1 LRRMSSPG
9 IAVLLVDDELE
20 FGELVHFFLGK
31 QHGITVHSTTTARK
45 ALEMIDTTE
54 YDAIV
59 SDYMMPEIN
68 GIDFLKILR
77 AKGSSVPFILL
88 TGRGREDVAVQ
99 ALNLGA
105 DFYVAKH
112 GDPKA
117 IFAELANA
125 IMQCVEKKAALE
137 SLKAS
142 ERKYRELV
150 ELAQEGIWAIDREGR
165 TTLVNAKMA
174 EMLGYDP
181 DEMMGKPFFDF
192 MDSSWREKAAEYFD
206 RRMKGVS
213 EHHEFEFMK
222 KDGTVLH
229 ALVGASSAR
238 DDDGDVIG
246 GVAVISD
253 LSDRVRGAALL
264 RRERDVAQKYLDI
277 ARVMILCIDTA
288 GRVTLVNKRGCEM
301 LGYSKEEIVGKDWFS
316 TFLPERVRSEI
327 LAIFDGVLSEEITAR
342 EAVVRPVLTKSGEE
356 RIVRWHNTI
365 MRDEAGQV
373 TQTLSSGEDVTDAVR
388 MEQELK
394 KELEIANALAELSS
408 ILISPDMSIPELSK
422 TILRYVSTLTESE
435 HGFVSSIDPETRNNV
450 CHTLTEMVEGGA
462 CRVENRET
470 DIEFPIG
477 ADGRYPSLWGVA
489 LNRREPFYTNA
500 PAEHESSCG
509 IPDGHIPL
517 KNFLSVPVVFGGDLV
532 GEICA
537 ANSPRGYS
545 DKDVLVAS
553 RLGELFAVA
562 LQRQRDLESFVD
574 AQNRFKMFMDHSSTI
589 SFIKDLQGRYVFANR
604 EYEMMLGLSGDD
616 IVGKTDLELWPEV
629 AAKSFREADERI
641 MASGISERCSET
653 VELPDG
659 VHEYLTFK
667 FPLVGSKR
675 KPALLGGVSVD
686 VTDMKKRESAL
697 ELANEK
703 LRILGSL
710 TRHDAIN
717 QIAVLEA
724 WLSLLKE
731 DEDSAGF
738 RDPLEIMT
746 VATGTLRKQL
756 EFAGELEHVGSS
768 DPTWVDIQEAC
779 ANVWD
784 EMAIEGIIFECQC
797 SGFEALVDPLF
808 PKVIRNLVD
817 NTVRHGEGAKRVG
830 ILCEETPDGL
840 RLVYEDDGVG
850 IPSEAKGKIFDK
862 GFGANTG
869 FGLYLVR
876 ELLKLSDARI
886 SEVGERGKGARF
898 EIDFRKGRYRRK
910 MPCEKG

>member
-1 LRRMSSPG
+1 LKWMGDPE
-9 IAVLLVDDELE
+9 INVLLVDDEPE
-20 FGELVHFFLGK
+20 FAELVHFFLGK
-31 QHGITVHSTTTARK
+31 QNGITVHSTNTAKK

-54 YDAIV
+54 YDAVV

-77 AKGSSVPFILL
+77 AKGSSIPFILL
-88 TGRGREDVAVQ
+88 TGRGREDIAVQ

-112 GDPKA
+112 GDQKA
-117 IFAELANA
+117 IFVELSNA
-125 IMQCVEKKAALE
+125 ITQCVEKKAALE

-150 ELAQEGIWAIDREGR
+150 ELAQEGIWAIDSEGR

-174 EMLGYDP
+174 QMLGYNP
-181 DEMMGKPFFDF
+181 DEMMGELFFDF

-222 KDGTVLH
+222 KDGTVLQ
-229 ALVGASSAR
+229 ALVGASAAR
-238 DDDGDVIG
+238 DDDGKVIG

-253 LSDRVRGAALL
+253 MSDRARSAALL
-264 RRERDVAQKYLDI
+264 KEERDVAQNYLDI
-277 ARVMILCIDTA
+277 AGAIILCMDTD
-288 GRVTLVNKRGCEM
+288 GHVTLVNKRGCEI

-316 TFLPERVRSEI
+316 TFLPEGMRSEI
-327 LAIFDGVLSEEITAR
+327 GEIFDGVLSEEITA
-342 EAVVRPVLTKSGEE
+342 ETAVMSPVLTKSGEE
-356 RIVRWHNTI
+356 RIVRWHNTVI
-365 MRDEAGQV
+365 RDEAGQV
-373 TQTLSSGEDVTDAVR
+373 TQTLSSGEDVTDAFR
-388 MEQELK
+388 MEQEFQ
-394 KELEIANALAELSS
+394 KELEVANALAELSS
-408 ILISPDMSIPELSK
+408 MLISPDMSIPELSK
-422 TILRYVSTLTESE
+422 LILRYVLTLTGSE
-435 HGFVSSIDPETRNNV
+435 HGFVSSIDPVTRSNV

-462 CRVENRET
+462 CRVENRDT

-517 KNFLSVPVVFGGDLV
+517 KNFLSVPVTFGNDLV

-537 ANSPRGYS
+537 ANSSRGYS
-545 DKDVLVAS
+545 DKDVLIAS
-553 RLGELFAVA
+553 RLGGLFTVA
-562 LQRQRDLESFVD
+562 LRRQRDIESFVD
-574 AQNRFKMFMDHSSTI
+574 VQNRFKSFMDHSSTI
-589 SFIKDLQGRYVFANR
+589 SFIKDLRGRYAFANR
-604 EYEMMLGLSGDD
+604 EYELMLGLSSDD
-616 IVGKTDLELWPEV
+616 IIGKTDLELWPEG
-629 AAKSFREADERI
+629 AAKSFREADERVTS
-641 MASGISERCSET
+641 SGIAERYSEA

-667 FPLVGSKR
+667 FPLFDSKGEI
-675 KPALLGGVSVD
+675 ALLGGVSVD

-717 QIAVLEA
+717 QITVLEA

-731 DEDSAGF
+731 DEDCVGF
-738 RDPLEIMT
+738 RNPLETMT
-746 VATGTLRKQL
+746 VATKTLRKQL
-756 EFAGELEHVGSS
+756 EFAAELELVGSG
-768 DPTWVDIQEAC
+768 DQTWVDIQEVC

-784 EMAIEGIIFECQC
+784 EMAIEGIVLECRC

-808 PKVIRNLVD
+808 PNVIRNLAD
-817 NTVRHGEGAKRVG
+817 NTVRHGEGAKRVS
-830 ILCEETPDGL
+830 ILCQETPDGL

-850 IPSEAKGKIFDK
+850 VTSEAKGKIFDK

-869 FGLYLVR
+869 FGLYLAR

-886 SEVGERGKGARF
+886 SEVGEHGKGVRF
-898 EIDFRKGRYRRK
+898 EIDFPGGRCRRK
-910 MPCEKG
+910 TAN